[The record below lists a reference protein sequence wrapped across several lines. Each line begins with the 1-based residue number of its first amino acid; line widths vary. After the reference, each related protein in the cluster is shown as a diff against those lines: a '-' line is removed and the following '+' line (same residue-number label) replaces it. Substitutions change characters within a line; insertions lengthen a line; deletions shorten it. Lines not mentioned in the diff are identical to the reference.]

1 MLGASVAW
9 HRRTR
14 YDTRPNCR
22 RASRARSLRCFL
34 VVRARQHL
42 IGFDVIGD
50 MRVGVPGA
58 AADHSEA
65 DALPAPLALYGVN
78 RYSEG
83 FCGISLGVQPRQRRN
98 HLHVSQSANRTV
110 LAKNAVRL
118 RMLWMTGESPIR
130 DCA

>member
-1 MLGASVAW
+1 
-9 HRRTR
+9 
-14 YDTRPNCR
+14 
-22 RASRARSLRCFL
+22 
-34 VVRARQHL
+34 
-42 IGFDVIGD
+42 

-58 AADHSEA
+58 AADHGEA
-65 DALPAPLALYGVN
+65 DALPAPLALYRVD

-118 RMLWMTGESPIR
+118 RMLWMIGESPIR
-130 DCA
+130 DCAVSLSVSITGGANDRCSGFC